1 MPLPVSK
8 RDFDA
13 FLSHAH
19 VDRVFVERLYTWLT
33 ECAGL
38 NVWYDAKQMP
48 GQGIAS
54 GLKSGIERSRAAIV
68 VASAEALARGWVRQ
82 EVDIA
87 LDERGR
93 SRDFHLVLLRLAEA
107 NVDELVRGLSW
118 IDVPDGTLTPEVAA
132 SILTGFHPVERWPDP
147 STSRDVYVSASWQ
160 GGDNVSALTVCRQL
174 AASGFRLIGDLKSQR
189 GFSGDR
195 IASIMGSCG
204 AAVVVI
210 PYRGNDRARAGE
222 APYKYFLQ
230 EHDQAKKLE
239 LPLLAIADP
248 RIRREDGDDSGWLR
262 MPTDAGTCSP
272 EIGTSIEALWD
283 EWREPPHPHLVF
295 YATDLDAGAARR
307 GSDVRR
313 LLELVTGMP
322 TRIGREIQAPSLQ
335 SAIMQTIADAFLV
348 IADITGNDRDR
359 FNLDVC
365 DRSRDGAG
373 ERQHPRTDGS
383 RGTAQPA
390 LYATRSRSA
399 HDVSRRR

>member
-1 MPLPVSK
+1 
-8 RDFDA
+8 
-13 FLSHAH
+13 
-19 VDRVFVERLYTWLT
+19 
-33 ECAGL
+33 
-38 NVWYDAKQMP
+38 MP

-54 GLKSGIERSRAAIV
+54 GPAAELSGSPGRPSV

-174 AASGFRLIGDLKSQR
+174 AASGFRLIGDSKSQR

-262 MPTDAGTCSP
+262 MPTDADTCSP
-272 EIGTSIEALWD
+272 EIGTSIEALWG
-283 EWREPPHPHLVF
+283 RV
-295 YATDLDAGAARR
+295 AGAAPPASRVLRHRLGRR
-307 GSDVRR
+307 RRSPRQRRPTAARTRHRNADPHRVRDP
-313 LLELVTGMP
+313 G
-322 TRIGREIQAPSLQ
+322 
-335 SAIMQTIADAFLV
+335 TIATV
-348 IADITGNDRDR
+348 RNHADDCRCVPGDRR
-359 FNLDVC
+359 HHRQRSRPIFNLDVC
-365 DRSRDGAG
+365 IEAG
-373 ERQHPRTDGS
+373 MALVKGS
-383 RGTAQPA
+383 TLA
-390 LYATRSRSA
+390 LMAAVPVHGRETPICAYAAMGSWPT
-399 HDVSRRR
+399 